1 MAEIGQNG
9 YYKVMARYGVERPLP
24 LISLNERRW
33 LAEQER
39 AAPPAAEQGEQY
51 ALDDTRKA
59 A

>member
-9 YYKVMARYGVERPLP
+9 SSKVMARYGVERPP
-24 LISLNERRW
+24 PPISLNERRW
-33 LAEQER
+33 LTEQEQ
-39 AAPPAAEQGEQY
+39 AAQPDAEQGALF